1 MTEKKGLFSRLRDGL
16 FKSREHMAVAMDAAV
31 TEHRPIDEDFYD
43 DLLDALILSDMGA
56 ACANEAIEKLR
67 ERVKAEKLKEAQE
80 AKAVLKQILVDML
93 EVEKPALHWPMVI
106 LMVGVNGVGKTTTI
120 GKLALRFQGL
130 GRTII
135 LCAAD
140 TFRAAAA
147 DQLQVWSERA
157 RCPIVRHKEGADPA
171 GVVFDG
177 VQAAKARNADL
188 LIVDTAGRLHNKK
201 NLMDEMEKLRRV
213 IDREYPEAT
222 VRCLLV
228 VDATTGQN
236 GLTQARAFREAA
248 GINGIVL
255 TKLDGTAKGG
265 IAFSIVREL
274 GVPVMYVGVGEG
286 IEDLQSFNAKEFVDA
301 LFE

>member
-1 MTEKKGLFSRLRDGL
+1 MSEKKSLFSRLRDGL
-16 FKSREHMAVAMDAAV
+16 FKSREHMAQALDMEDD
-31 TEHRPIDEDFYD
+31 RPLDEDLYD

-56 ACANEAIEKLR
+56 ACAQEAVDRLRQTARERKLR
-67 ERVKAEKLKEAQE
+67 TARE
-80 AKAVLKQILVDML
+80 AKDALRGILVGML
-93 EVEKPALHWPMVI
+93 EVEKPPLRWPMVT
-106 LMVGVNGVGKTTTI
+106 LVVGVNGVGKTTTI

-147 DQLQVWSERA
+147 EQLQIWADRA
-157 RCPIVRHKEGADPA
+157 RCPLVRHKEGADPA
-171 GVVFDG
+171 GVVFDAIH
-177 VQAAKARNADL
+177 AAKARKADL

-201 NLMDEMEKLRRV
+201 NLMEEMEKIRRV

-236 GLTQARAFREAA
+236 GLAQARAFREAA

-286 IEDLQSFNAKEFVDA
+286 IEDLQAFDAKEFVSA
-301 LFE
+301 LLD

>member
-1 MTEKKGLFSRLRDGL
+1 MADGLFSRLRDGL
-16 FKSREHMAVAMDAAV
+16 LRSRQNLSGMVDDAVS
-31 TEHRPIDEDFYD
+31 EHRTVDEDFYD
-43 DLLDALILSDMGA
+43 SLTDALILSDMGA
-56 ACANEAIEKLR
+56 ACAQEAIGKLR
-67 ERVKAEKLKEAQE
+67 QRVKAEGLRDTARCRDALRE
-80 AKAVLKQILVDML
+80 ILTEML
-93 EVEKPALHWPMVI
+93 DVEKMPLHWPMVI

-130 GRTII
+130 GRTIL

-147 DQLQVWSERA
+147 DQLAIWAERA
-157 RCPIVRHKEGADPA
+157 KVPLVRHQEGADPA
-171 GVVFDG
+171 GVVFDA
-177 VQAAKARNADL
+177 VQAAKARRADL

-201 NLMDEMEKLRRV
+201 NLMDEMEKMRRV

-236 GLTQARAFREAA
+236 GLQQAKAFSEAA

-265 IAFSIVREL
+265 VIFPIVREL
-274 GVPVMYVGVGEG
+274 RVPVLYVGVGEG
-286 IEDLQSFNAKEFVDA
+286 IDDLQSFSAKDFVAA
-301 LFE
+301 LFD